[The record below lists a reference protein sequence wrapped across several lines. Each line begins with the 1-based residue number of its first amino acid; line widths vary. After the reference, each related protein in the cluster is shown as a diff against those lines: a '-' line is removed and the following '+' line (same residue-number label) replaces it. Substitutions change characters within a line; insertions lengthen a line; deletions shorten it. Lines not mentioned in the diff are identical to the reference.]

1 MKNKQKIIILLFT
14 LMICITGCNTNLNNT
29 PTKQAEI
36 FLGKYQT
43 LHNDVL
49 SDLDKV
55 VAEEVS
61 FSGDQRDTY
70 RSIMKKHYQEL
81 EYEIKDER
89 IDADKATVTVQI
101 EVDDYSKIKENANAK
116 LLESPEEFNDE
127 NGNYNHTKFMDY
139 QLKQMKNTKDR
150 VKYTLELTFTK
161 KDKKWVIDKL
171 NNDDMDKIN
180 GVYEY

>member
-1 MKNKQKIIILLFT
+1 
-14 LMICITGCNTNLNNT
+14 
-29 PTKQAEI
+29 
-36 FLGKYQT
+36 
-43 LHNDVL
+43 
-49 SDLDKV
+49 
-55 VAEEVS
+55 
-61 FSGDQRDTY
+61 
-70 RSIMKKHYQEL
+70 MKKHYQEL

>member
-1 MKNKQKIIILLFT
+1 MKKVLKTIILSFTIILF
-14 LMICITGCNTNLNNT
+14 LTGCNTNLNNT

-43 LHNDVL
+43 LNDDIL

-55 VAEEVS
+55 VAEEIS
-61 FSGDQRDTY
+61 FSKDQRDTY

-101 EVDDYSKIKENANAK
+101 EVDDYSKVMDDAAAK
-116 LLESPEEFNDE
+116 LLENPEEFNDE
-127 NGNYNHTKFMDY
+127 NGNYNHTKYIDY
-139 QLKQMKNTKDR
+139 QLKQMKSSKDR
-150 VKYTLELTFTK
+150 VKYTLELTFTNR
-161 KDKKWVIDKL
+161 DKKWVIDKL
-171 NNDDMDKIN
+171 SDDDMDKIN
-180 GVYEY
+180 GVYKY